1 MVINKYDIT
10 AIGEIL
16 IDMTSGDK
24 SSQGND
30 TFEACPGG
38 APCNVLS
45 LLAKNGH
52 KTAFIG
58 KVGDDMFGHMLAGI
72 IDEIG
77 IDGRGMVFDKNVRTT
92 LAFVKKLPNGDRDFS
107 FYRNPGADM
116 MLNKDDVDF
125 DLIASSRILH
135 FGTLSMTSECAK
147 EATIKAVEF
156 AKEKG
161 LLISFDPNLRE
172 SLWDNMDD
180 AKEAI
185 SWGMKHCDILKI
197 SDNEVEFMTG
207 LSDMEEGYKKIKEE
221 SSAKQVFVTLGP
233 DGSMGCVGNEI
244 IKVPGVKMQSVVDAT
259 GAGDTFMGCVLHFIL
274 ERGLDLSSEDI
285 TNILTVANATAAK
298 ITQVKGALK
307 VMPAIN

>member
-1 MVINKYDIT
+1 VKKKYDIT

-16 IDMTSGDK
+16 IDMTSGEK
-24 SSQGND
+24 SLQGND

-45 LLAKNGH
+45 LLAKAGH

-77 IDGRGMVFDKNVRTT
+77 IDGKGLIFDKEVRTT
-92 LAFVKKLPNGDRDFS
+92 LAFVKKLSNGDRDFS

-116 MLNKDDVDF
+116 MLNKDEIDYGIIDN
-125 DLIASSRILH
+125 SKILH
-135 FGTLSMTSECAK
+135 FGTLSMTSVCAK
-147 EATIKAVEF
+147 EATVRAVEF

-172 SLWDNMDD
+172 SLWSSMDD
-180 AKEAI
+180 ARNAI
-185 SWGMKHCDILKI
+185 RWGMAHCDILKI

-207 LSDMEEGYKKIKEE
+207 LSDMEEGYKRIKEE
-221 SSAKQVFVTLGP
+221 SSARQVFVTLGP
-233 DGSMGCVGNEI
+233 DGSMGSADGKI
-244 IKVPGVKMQSVVDAT
+244 IKVPGVKMESVVDAT
-259 GAGDTFMGCVLHFIL
+259 GAGDTFMGCALHFIL
-274 ERGLDLSSEDI
+274 ERGLDLSADEI
-285 TNILTVANATAAK
+285 THILSVSNATAAK

-307 VMPAIN
+307 VMPAII

>member
-1 MVINKYDIT
+1 MKRFDVI
-10 AIGEIL
+10 ALGEIL
-16 IDMTSGDK
+16 IDMAPGEVSA
-24 SSQGND
+24 QGND

-45 LLAKNGH
+45 LLTKAGH

-58 KVGDDMFGHMLAGI
+58 KVGEDMFGHQLTDTI
-72 IDEIG
+72 EEIG
-77 IDGRGMVFDKNVRTT
+77 INTEGVVFDKEVRTT

-116 MLNKDDVDF
+116 MLNASEVKF
-125 DLIASSRILH
+125 DLIEDSKIFH

-147 EATIKAVEF
+147 EATKKAVAF

-172 SLWDNMDD
+172 PLWADLED
-180 AKEAI
+180 AKAAI
-185 SWGMKHCDILKI
+185 KWGMENCDILKI

-207 LSDMEEGYKKIKEE
+207 LSDMEAGYKAIKEM

-233 DGSMGCVGNEI
+233 DGSLGMADGQLV
-244 IKVPGVKMQSVVDAT
+244 KVAGVKMESVVDTT
-259 GAGDTFMGCVLHFIL
+259 GAGDTFMGCALHYIL
-274 ERGLDLSSEDI
+274 EHNIDLSAEQVKEL
-285 TNILTVANATAAK
+285 LTLANATAAK
-298 ITQVKGALK
+298 VTQVKGALK
-307 VMPAIN
+307 VMPEI